1 MPDMHLI
8 VQSKLRTKI
17 FFDTLLAICHIIC
30 NFRHLYYPF
39 YNLFELIFMRR
50 NVLSIIINMIY
61 ILNDVKVFDAMRV
74 PCT

>member
-1 MPDMHLI
+1 M
-8 VQSKLRTKI
+8 
-17 FFDTLLAICHIIC
+17 FFDISLAICHTFC
-30 NFRHLYYPF
+30 NFKHLDYPF

-61 ILNDVKVFDAMRV
+61 ILNDVKVFDALRV